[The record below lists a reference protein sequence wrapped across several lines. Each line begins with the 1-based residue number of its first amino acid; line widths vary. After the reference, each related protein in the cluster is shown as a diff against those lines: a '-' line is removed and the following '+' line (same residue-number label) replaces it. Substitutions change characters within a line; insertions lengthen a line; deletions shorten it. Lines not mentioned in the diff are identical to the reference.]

1 MPDGGQPFCD
11 CKECDWKGM
20 ALKLFGVAATA
31 PDVARTMAANGEAQ
45 NDAVKRMQGEAE
57 TLLEENG
64 RLARANKELNAAGN
78 GIKAVPRR
86 RERVN
91 AGRRGRPPGQKPT
104 INRRPQRADREAVAD
119 VKVCPKC
126 RKSDCS
132 PKNPRTNTT
141 ESSWCSTSP

>member
-1 MPDGGQPFCD
+1 
-11 CKECDWKGM
+11 M

-31 PDVARTMAANGEAQ
+31 PDVARTMAANGGSPKTTPSKGCKAKQ
-45 NDAVKRMQGEAE
+45 RPC
-57 TLLEENG
+57 LRRYG
-64 RLARANKELNAAGN
+64 RLARANKELNAARN